1 MSITMSN
8 IPLYEELR
16 QAIDGGS
23 ESMTHED
30 AIKAVKYWQAEIDEL
45 RASLQE
51 RDAVYDLMESKGEY
65 IKTLEAALQQA
76 LDALKYHTQ
85 QTRPIHNTELTITA
99 IQEQLA

>member
-65 IKTLEAALQQA
+65 IKTLEATLQQA
-76 LDALKYHTQ
+76 LNALQYHTQ
-85 QTRPIHNTELTITA
+85 QTRPIHNTDLAITA
-99 IQEQLA
+99 IQEVL

>member
-16 QAIDGGS
+16 KATDGGS

-65 IKTLEAALQQA
+65 IKTLEATLQQA
-76 LDALKYHTQ
+76 LNALQYHTQ
-85 QTRPIHNTELTITA
+85 QTRPIHNTDLAITA
-99 IQEQLA
+99 IQEQLK